1 MSTPMNPAR
10 DAGEPSGRDTGPAV
24 TGSDG
29 AVPADRSTDDGRYAN
44 DRIEPDRPVGP
55 PTADGP
61 YTTTTPEPRPDN
73 RELLI
78 RQKERFGGMKI
89 GSAFFGWL
97 AATGLTV
104 ILVAALAAVGVGV
117 GAVGQDLPAGAEGT
131 QTVGLAGAIVLLVI
145 LFLAYLAGGYVAGR
159 MARFSGAKQ
168 GVAVWLW
175 GVVMAAVIA
184 GVAAIVGSQYDIL
197 GSLNLPRIQI
207 GEQTDTLA
215 TVIGIAVAAAVALVG
230 AILGGLI
237 GMRFHR
243 RVDRTDVLDR
253 SAG

>member
-1 MSTPMNPAR
+1 MSSPLNPAR
-10 DAGEPSGRDTGPAV
+10 DAGEPIGRDTDPAV
-24 TGSDG
+24 TGPGGS
-29 AVPADRSTDDGRYAN
+29 VPADRSTDDGRYSN
-44 DRIEPDRPVGP
+44 DRIDADQPVGP
-55 PTADGP
+55 APADGP
-61 YTTTTPEPRPDN
+61 DTTTTPEPRPGH
-73 RELLI
+73 RELLVG
-78 RQKERFGGMKI
+78 QKERFGGMKL
-89 GSAFFGWL
+89 GTAFFGWL

-117 GAVGQDLPAGAEGT
+117 GAVGQDLSAGTEQT
-131 QTVGLAGAIVLLVI
+131 QTVGLVGAIVLLVI

-159 MARFSGAKQ
+159 MARFSGARQ
-168 GVAVWLW
+168 GLAVWLW
-175 GVVMAAVIA
+175 GVVMAALIA
-184 GVAAIVGSQYDIL
+184 GVAAIVGSRYDIL
-197 GSLNLPRIQI
+197 GSLNLPRVQI

-230 AILGGLI
+230 AILGGLA